1 MASPPNSHANDYG
14 EIAATD
20 SSVGFALA
28 ELIACWTQ
36 AYEAMGRGDLQS
48 VTSLLD
54 LADVQLVEAGNGDND
69 TPDETKL
76 RQRAATAYGL
86 LQHAMKSG
94 LKGIN
99 KELGQ
104 TNQGM
109 RALRGYVKAAGRAT
123 GYLLKSV

>member
-1 MASPPNSHANDYG
+1 MASPPNKTADDYG
-14 EIAATD
+14 VIAATD
-20 SSVGFALA
+20 SSVGFALE

-36 AYEAMGRGDLQS
+36 AHEAMGRSDLQS

-54 LADVQLVEAGNGDND
+54 LADVQLPVVGNGDDD
-69 TPDETKL
+69 TPAEALL
-76 RQRAATAYGL
+76 RARAVTAYGL

-99 KELGQ
+99 KEISQ
-104 TNQGM
+104 TNRGT

-123 GYLLKSV
+123 GHLLKSV